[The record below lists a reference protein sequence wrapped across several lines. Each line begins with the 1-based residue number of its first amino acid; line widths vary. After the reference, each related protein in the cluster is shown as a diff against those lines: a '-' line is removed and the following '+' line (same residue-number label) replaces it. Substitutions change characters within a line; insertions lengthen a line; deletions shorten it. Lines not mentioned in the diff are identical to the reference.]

1 MYVGHRLACPDRGVV
16 PHATASG
23 YTQPAAARARSVAA
37 AGDFIEGEV
46 ADPGNPPP
54 GCAFHPRCPFVQD
67 RCRSQVP
74 ELRQLEGKRR
84 VSCHRAEELDLA

>member
-1 MYVGHRLACPDRGVV
+1 M
-16 PHATASG
+16 
-23 YTQPAAARARSVAA
+23 
-37 AGDFIEGEV
+37 EGEV
-46 ADPGNPPP
+46 ADPVNPPP